1 MSKNLV
7 VVGDDNDET
16 DGRKWEKAGRNSS
29 IVVLEA
35 RCFFLT
41 CEIPFAALR
50 GHAGLLSD
58 RPCASF
64 RDHCSNF

>member
-1 MSKNLV
+1 MLGGVEKTTRKFRRWMSKNLVV

-35 RCFFLT
+35 RYLRFP
-41 CEIPFAALR
+41 CEV
-50 GHAGLLSD
+50 
-58 RPCASF
+58 SF
-64 RDHCSNF
+64 RTSERAC